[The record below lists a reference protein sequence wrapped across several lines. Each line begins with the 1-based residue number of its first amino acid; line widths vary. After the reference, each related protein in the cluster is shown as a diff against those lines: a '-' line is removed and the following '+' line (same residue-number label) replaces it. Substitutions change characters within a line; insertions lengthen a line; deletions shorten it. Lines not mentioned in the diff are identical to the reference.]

1 MDPSS
6 YEDLQ
11 VGDRIAGR
19 YEILAL
25 LGKGSMGV
33 VYKAKHDIL
42 GRVVAIKMLPVQR
55 MTDDRSKA
63 RFEREARAS
72 GRLSHP
78 NLISVIDF
86 GYTTE
91 GVPYLIMDYVD
102 GISLYHVLRSE
113 KRLEPSR
120 LVKLFAQVCD
130 AVYHAHERGVIHR
143 DLKPANILVVK
154 NTDGSE
160 SVKIVDLGVAKIVQG
175 EGDEVQAITRTGEVC
190 GSPVYLSPEQCMYLE
205 LGPSTDI
212 YSLGVCLYEALTGA
226 VPLRGE
232 TVYDTLYL
240 HVHQMPQPFRAIVPD
255 LAIPTRL
262 EEVVFRC
269 LDKEPA
275 RRYQTMA
282 QVKYALL
289 DSIKA
294 ESTSSAASAATSAVH
309 VLSPSELFASQE
321 RKSLRKSVLPQADP
335 QVKMTEK
342 VQKQTARPATTVIA
356 AAALLI
362 GVLIAGTMA
371 YINLQNERIS
381 QLESQNEKAP
391 TVVYRTQRIA
401 KPQTETP
408 AQAERVVGEPA
419 LLSVERKPQVE
430 VVKVKALNPK
440 PSKDGS
446 STLALA
452 AVQMQQESRT
462 KPKVEAEAPR
472 RAVEVEVEA
481 PEASLKPKEESAP
494 AAVSPEE
501 TAINESQNESTS
513 EAMKLAEQGRTSAL
527 SHDFFQA
534 SQKFKQA
541 HQLEPGNAYFASC
554 LAHSLTTEALQFNR
568 QGDYAQAVAKQKE
581 ALSLSPKNQLY
592 ISNLQKFRA
601 NMENLGSKRLESTK
615 IPQ

>member
-72 GRLSHP
+72 GRLSHA

-102 GISLYHVLRSE
+102 GVSLYHILRSE

-154 NTDGSE
+154 NADGSE

-190 GSPVYLSPEQCMYLE
+190 GSPVYLSPEQCMYLD

-212 YSLGVCLYEALTGA
+212 YSLGVCLYEALTGV

-240 HVHQMPQPFRAIVPD
+240 HVHQMPQTFRAIVPD
-255 LAIPTRL
+255 LTIPAKL
-262 EEVVFRC
+262 EDVVFRC
-269 LDKEPA
+269 LDKDPA
-275 RRYQTMA
+275 RRCETME

-289 DSIKA
+289 DSIKP
-294 ESTSSAASAATSAVH
+294 EGTSSVTSGATAAVH

-321 RKSLRKSVLPQADP
+321 RKSMRKPALGQTD
-335 QVKMTEK
+335 QQIKTTKK
-342 VQKQTARPATTVIA
+342 VQNQATGPVTAAIA
-356 AAALLI
+356 GGALLTGI
-362 GVLIAGTMA
+362 LIAGTMA

-381 QLESQNEKAP
+381 QLESQNEKTP
-391 TVVYRTQRIA
+391 TVVYRTTRIPKSKPEVVA
-401 KPQTETP
+401 PPERIVDEPALLPLESKPQTE
-408 AQAERVVGEPA
+408 A
-419 LLSVERKPQVE
+419 
-430 VVKVKALNPK
+430 VKVKALSPK
-440 PSKDGS
+440 PVKDGS
-446 STLALA
+446 SALALA
-452 AVQMQQESRT
+452 AVQMQQETRS
-462 KPKVEAEAPR
+462 KPKVEPEAPR
-472 RAVEVEVEA
+472 RAVEIEIPEVV
-481 PEASLKPKEESAP
+481 SKLKEEPAP
-494 AAVSPEE
+494 ATVVSPEE
-501 TAINESQNESTS
+501 TTVSEPQNESSS
-513 EAMKLAEQGRTSAL
+513 EAMKLAEQGRTLAL
-527 SHDFFQA
+527 SHDFALA

-541 HQLEPGNAYFASC
+541 HQLEPSNSYFASC
-554 LAHSLTTEALQFNR
+554 LAHSLTTEALLFNR
-568 QGDYAQAVAKQKE
+568 QGDYTQAVTKQKE